1 MTKLPL
7 EELIGSLITHEII
20 TMKRHQKVEGKKK
33 KIITLKALAIGEK
46 VEKENKSEDKEG

>member
-1 MTKLPL
+1 
-7 EELIGSLITHEII
+7 
-20 TMKRHQKVEGKKK
+20 MKRHQKVEGKKK

>member
-7 EELIGSLITHEII
+7 EELTRSLMTHEII
-20 TMKRHQKVEGKKK
+20 TMKRHQEVEGKKK
-33 KIITLKALAIGEK
+33 KSLTLKALAIREK